1 MNSTFYRLPTPEAA
15 DRWAAA
21 ARPGFLYAL
30 KLGAFGSHRKKLADS
45 ATWLPKHLDRASRL
59 GEHLGPTLVQLP
71 PSWKR
76 NASRLDEFL
85 HAVPSTMRWAVE
97 LRDRSWLHDDVFEV
111 LRQHS
116 AALTI
121 HDLLSDHPFEMTTDW
136 TYIRFH
142 GPEAIRNRYHRSYG
156 EVRLRAWADRL
167 RPLLDRGLAVFAYF
181 NNDWDGHAVSDALLL
196 RGQLRGSAKV

>member
-1 MNSTFYRLPTPEAA
+1 MSFSTQC
-15 DRWAAA
+15 
-21 ARPGFLYAL
+21 
-30 KLGAFGSHRKKLADS
+30 HR
-45 ATWLPKHLDRASRL
+45 RCV
-59 GEHLGPTLVQLP
+59 GP
-71 PSWKR
+71 S
-76 NASRLDEFL
+76 NC
-85 HAVPSTMRWAVE
+85 
-97 LRDRSWLHDDVFEV
+97 DRSWLHDDVFEV

-142 GPEAIRNRYHRSYG
+142 GPDAIRNRYHGSYG

-181 NNDWDGHAVSDALLL
+181 NNDWDGRCRDALLL